1 MTAELVLGTANF
13 GLRYGIANNRM
24 LSQREAFVI
33 LEKALDVGVCW
44 VDTAR
49 GYGEAEKVL
58 GRFFRAHGKLFDV
71 VTKLPD
77 GEYRSAEDVEMQINR
92 SLETMGID
100 QIDVLLLHSFKSLDS
115 CKEVLLPVLEQ
126 YLSEGLVGRYG
137 LSVYHPHEVE
147 TALAMSRE
155 DGFHIAAI
163 QFPLNLFDQRFLKGD
178 LLQRLRASGITLY
191 ARSIFLQGLFF
202 VGGASLAGHLVEA
215 GPKIRHLETL
225 ARMHDIS
232 IEGLALL
239 FAISSD
245 VDYVVLGVDSV
256 AQLEKDAALMAADT
270 DHVLPKLK
278 TRFDMLEV
286 PDEDIILPYKWKQ

>member
-13 GLRYGIANNRM
+13 GFKYGIANNRM

-33 LEKALDVGVCW
+33 LEKALDVGICW
-44 VDTAR
+44 IDTAR
-49 GYGEAEKVL
+49 GYGE
-58 GRFFRAHGKLFDV
+58 
-71 VTKLPD
+71 
-77 GEYRSAEDVEMQINR
+77 
-92 SLETMGID
+92 GID
-100 QIDVLLLHSFKSLDS
+100 QIDVLLLHSFKSLDRF
-115 CKEVLLPVLEQ
+115 KEVLLPVLEQ
-126 YLSEGLVGRYG
+126 YVSEGLVGRYG
-137 LSVYHPHEVE
+137 LSVYHPHEAE
-147 TALAMSRE
+147 TAIEISRE
-155 DGFHIAAI
+155 DRFHIAAI

-178 LLQRLRASGITLY
+178 LLQRLQASGITLY

-202 VGGASLAGHLVEA
+202 TGGTSLAGHLAEA
-215 GPKIRHLETL
+215 EPKIRHLATL
-225 ARMHDIS
+225 ARMHAIS

-278 TRFDMLEV
+278 DRFHMLEV
-286 PDEDIILPYKWKQ
+286 ADEDIILPYRWKQ

>member
-1 MTAELVLGTANF
+1 
-13 GLRYGIANNRM
+13 
-24 LSQREAFVI
+24 
-33 LEKALDVGVCW
+33 VGVCW

-100 QIDVLLLHSFKSLDS
+100 QIDVLLLHSFKSLDC

-202 VGGASLAGHLVEA
+202 VGGASLAGHLVAA